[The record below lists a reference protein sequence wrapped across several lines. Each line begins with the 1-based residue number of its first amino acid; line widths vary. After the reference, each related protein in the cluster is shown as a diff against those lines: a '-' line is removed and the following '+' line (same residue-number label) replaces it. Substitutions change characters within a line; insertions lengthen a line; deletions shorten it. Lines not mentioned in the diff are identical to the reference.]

1 MHTWSDLSWAALYAL
16 PREPLVLNEQA
27 HGEVCLQ
34 YMQLIFTQQFFGS
47 SSFSAVLLFRQF
59 FTTSVTPIGM
69 IRTSL
74 YVVEFHLV
82 QRCTNPFIPT
92 FIKSIGECCIC
103 PTKEALVVIWV
114 KVREEYKLPIATV
127 EKLVGDF
134 NGKPTLVI
142 TILPRI

>member
-1 MHTWSDLSWAALYAL
+1 MYVCIPDLIWAELHSMRFQENHWYWTSRL
-16 PREPLVLNEQA
+16 MEKYICSICNVFSRN
-27 HGEVCLQ
+27 
-34 YMQLIFTQQFFGS
+34 
-47 SSFSAVLLFRQF
+47 SFSAVLLFRQF

-92 FIKSIGECCIC
+92 FIESIGERCIC